1 MRENLEIAL
10 KHVLQHEGGYV
21 NHPKDPGGATNRGVT
36 QRVYDAYRDRQGEKR
51 RSVRA
56 ITADEVADIYKR
68 QYWDAIRGDDLP
80 SGLDYA
86 VFDYAVN
93 SGPRRAAQDLQRELG
108 VAVDGI
114 IGQVTL
120 SKAEKADVYA
130 LIDSLCA
137 RRMRF
142 LRGLKH
148 WPTFKNGW
156 TRRVSDV
163 AEIAAAMAT
172 DPKADTTAR
181 PVMEAPFKA
190 EETPRD
196 SVAQSNTVR
205 ATVVDV
211 AAKAGAGVAA
221 LSAIDD
227 RVIQIAILGLV
238 GVMLVA
244 SLVIFRER
252 LKAWAEGWR

>member
-1 MRENLEIAL
+1 MRENLEAAL

-36 QRVYDAYRDRQGEKR
+36 QRVYDAYRDRKGQSR

-86 VFDYAVN
+86 MFDYAVN
-93 SGPRRAAQDLQRELG
+93 SGPRRAAQDLQREVG
-108 VAVDGI
+108 VAVDGV
-114 IGQVTL
+114 IGNVSLAAVQ
-120 SKAEKADVYA
+120 KADVYD
-130 LIDSLCA
+130 LIDRLCA

-142 LRGLKH
+142 LKGLRH
-148 WPTFKNGW
+148 WSTFGKGW
-156 TRRVSDV
+156 TRRVTDV
-163 AEIAAAMAT
+163 LEIATAMAT
-172 DPKADTTAR
+172 DPKADTS
-181 PVMEAPFKA
+181 PIVIVEASAKA
-190 EETPRD
+190 EDPPREN
-196 SVAQSNTVR
+196 VAQSHTIQ
-205 ATVVDV
+205 ATVVDM

-227 RVIQIAILGLV
+227 RVIQIAVIALV

-252 LKAWAEGWR
+252 LKAWADGWR

>member
-1 MRENLEIAL
+1 MRENLETAL
-10 KHVLQHEGGYV
+10 KHVLVHEGGFV

-36 QRVYDAYRDRQGEKR
+36 QRVYDAYRDRQGQSR

-108 VAVDGI
+108 VAVDGV
-114 IGQVTL
+114 IGNVTL
-120 SKAEKADVYA
+120 AAVAKADVYD
-130 LIDSLCA
+130 LIDRLCA

-142 LRGLKH
+142 LKGLKH
-148 WPTFKNGW
+148 WSTFGKGW
-156 TRRVSDV
+156 TRRVTDV
-163 AEIAAAMAT
+163 AEIAMAMAT
-172 DPKADTTAR
+172 DPKADTTAVALLEM
-181 PVMEAPFKA
+181 PAKA
-190 EETPRD
+190 EETPRE
-196 SVAQSNTVR
+196 SVAQSHTVQ

-211 AAKAGAGVAA
+211 AAKAGAGIAA

-227 RVIQIAILGLV
+227 RFIQAAILGLV

>member
-1 MRENLEIAL
+1 MRDNLAAAL

-36 QRVYDAYRDRQGEKR
+36 QRVYDAYRDRSGASR

-108 VAVDGI
+108 VNVDGV
-114 IGQVTL
+114 IGNVSL
-120 SKAEKADVYA
+120 AEVGKKDVYE
-130 LIDSLCA
+130 LIDGLCA

-142 LRGLKH
+142 LKGLTH
-148 WPTFKNGW
+148 WGTFKNGW
-156 TRRVSDV
+156 TRRVTDV
-163 AEIAAAMAT
+163 AEIAMAMAT
-172 DPKADTTAR
+172 DPKADTSA
-181 PVMEAPFKA
+181 VHIEEAPFRA
-190 EETPRD
+190 EEQPRD
-196 SVAQSNTVR
+196 SVAQSHTVQ

-211 AAKAGAGVAA
+211 AAKAGAGIAA
-221 LSAIDD
+221 LTAIDD
-227 RVIQIAILGLV
+227 RVIQIAIIALV

-252 LKAWAEGWR
+252 LKAWADGWR

>member
-1 MRENLEIAL
+1 MRENLEAAL

-36 QRVYDAYRDRQGEKR
+36 QRVYDAYRDRQGVAR

-86 VFDYAVN
+86 MFDYAVN
-93 SGPRRAAQDLQRELG
+93 SGPRRAAQDLQREVG
-108 VAVDGI
+108 ADVDGV
-114 IGQVTL
+114 IGNMTL
-120 SKAEKADVYA
+120 RDVGKSDVHD
-130 LIDSLCA
+130 LIDRLCA

-142 LRGLKH
+142 LKGLKH
-148 WPTFKNGW
+148 WSTFGKGW
-156 TRRVSDV
+156 TRRVTDV
-163 AEIAAAMAT
+163 LEIAMAMAT
-172 DPKADTTAR
+172 DPKADTSA
-181 PVMEAPFKA
+181 VQIEEASIKA
-190 EETPRD
+190 VDAPREN
-196 SVAQSNTVR
+196 VAQSHTIQ
-205 ATVVDV
+205 ATVVDM

-227 RVIQIAILGLV
+227 RVIQIAVIALV

-252 LKAWAEGWR
+252 LKAWADGWR

>member
-1 MRENLEIAL
+1 MRENLETAL
-10 KHVLQHEGGYV
+10 KHVLVHEGGFV

-36 QRVYDAYRDRQGEKR
+36 QRVYDAYRDRQGQSR

-56 ITADEVADIYKR
+56 ITAEEVADIYKR

-108 VAVDGI
+108 VAVDGL
-114 IGQVTL
+114 IGNVTL
-120 SKAEKADVYA
+120 AGVAKADVYD
-130 LIDSLCA
+130 LIDRLCA

-142 LRGLKH
+142 LKGLKH
-148 WPTFKNGW
+148 WPTFGKGW
-156 TRRVSDV
+156 TRRVTDV
-163 AEIAAAMAT
+163 AEIAMAMAT
-172 DPKADTTAR
+172 NPKADTAA
-181 PVMEAPFKA
+181 VALMEMPAKA
-190 EETPRD
+190 EEIPRD
-196 SVAQSNTVR
+196 SVAQSHTVQ

-211 AAKAGAGVAA
+211 AAKAGAGIAA

-227 RVIQIAILGLV
+227 RFIQAAILGLV